1 MSCAFHSFYKVR
13 IGFLRLDN
21 ARAAR
26 LHLRTSSNSWKS
38 VPNKH
43 NFRRVFEKPIN
54 QDLEEQRRHGTAVA
68 LASFHRLPRPKC
80 MRRWNARTKKAIL
93 SHITPQR
100 PPTTA
105 CSRVLHKM
113 VCTKTDDFFL
123 HARLSFDSPGKSPM
137 TSMTSMTRR
146 LSRRHVSSTPNLHR
160 CTDAMLQGIL
170 YVLCMWSCRVA
181 ELPALQRDFAWEIS
195 PLNRDANAQLGNPNT
210 GGPTGNSNVFSG
222 RTP

>member
-1 MSCAFHSFYKVR
+1 MLGLLGFTCAPQATHGNPSR
-13 IGFLRLDN
+13 
-21 ARAAR
+21 
-26 LHLRTSSNSWKS
+26 
-38 VPNKH
+38 KH

-80 MRRWNARTKKAIL
+80 MRRWNAPTEKAIL

-105 CSRVLHKM
+105 CSRVLHKI

-137 TSMTSMTRR
+137 TSMTSMT
-146 LSRRHVSSTPNLHR
+146 SMTKSKACFQHSQPATMHR
-160 CTDAMLQGIL
+160 CNAARHLVCPL
-170 YVLCMWSCRVA
+170 YVVVPCR
-181 ELPALQRDFAWEIS
+181 
-195 PLNRDANAQLGNPNT
+195 
-210 GGPTGNSNVFSG
+210 
-222 RTP
+222 

>member
-13 IGFLRLDN
+13 ISFLRLDN

-80 MRRWNARTKKAIL
+80 MRRWNSPTEKAIL

-105 CSRVLHKM
+105 CSRVLHKI

-137 TSMTSMTRR
+137 TSMTSMT
-146 LSRRHVSSTPNLHR
+146 SMTKSKACFQHSQPAPMHR
-160 CTDAMLQGIL
+160 CNAARHLVCPL
-170 YVLCMWSCRVA
+170 YVVVPCR
-181 ELPALQRDFAWEIS
+181 
-195 PLNRDANAQLGNPNT
+195 
-210 GGPTGNSNVFSG
+210 
-222 RTP
+222 